1 MNDDLNRCIEILK
14 DAIAFEEEGIRFF
27 TEKAETATSGV
38 ERNLFL
44 SLAKDEQGH
53 RAHLIE
59 LREEMLARHD
69 LSVLDEAE
77 DHEHRPARE
86 IFESALNAAHDPYKY
101 HPEDLEILKGAMEV
115 ERKGYDMY
123 SRAAAEMETPQ
134 AKALFE
140 HLAAEEQVHYQLLSN
155 AHDYIKDPE
164 GWHGYD
170 EGAMLDGG

>member
-1 MNDDLNRCIEILK
+1 MSDDVGKCIEILK

-27 TEKAETATSGV
+27 SEKAKTAGSEV
-38 ERNLFL
+38 ERNLFR

-59 LREEMLARHD
+59 LRDELVSRND
-69 LSVLDEAE
+69 LIVLEQAT

-86 IFESALNAAHDPYKY
+86 IFESAMSEAQDPYDYK
-101 HPEDLEILKGAMEV
+101 PEDLEILQGAMEV
-115 ERKGYDMY
+115 ERKGYQMY
-123 SRAAAEMETPQ
+123 SKAAASMES
-134 AKALFE
+134 AAARELFE
-140 HLAAEEQVHYQLLSN
+140 HLAAEEQTHYQLLSN

-170 EGAMLDGG
+170 EGPMLDGG